1 MALSRGSVVY
11 KAILDDITSAINEQR
26 KPTTKKEPEKKKGGL
41 PTPPAL
47 LILSKIP
54 EKGSKVA
61 QVAAAKN
68 TIGVFAKPVN
78 QVTGVKLEGLLDW
91 NSRADFINRVGVAG
105 LFSLSVFGLVG
116 KPLLDNKLANDAV
129 VAKQKKAEAEKAA
142 ADAKAKAEKDA
153 ADAQAAEKKKAADDK
168 KAAEVAAEK
177 QKRQDIMDSAT
188 AERQKIIEKGYYYK
202 SRSTADVVAES
213 RARREALLQTYVVN
227 RRASTD

>member
-1 MALSRGSVVY
+1 MRNLTIVLAAFAIRGAGAFAPRGSSLALSRGSVVY

-78 QVTGVKLEGLLDW
+78 QVTGVKLEGLL
-91 NSRADFINRVGVAG
+91 G
-105 LFSLSVFGLVG
+105 
-116 KPLLDNKLANDAV
+116 
-129 VAKQKKAEAEKAA
+129 E
-142 ADAKAKAEKDA
+142 
-153 ADAQAAEKKKAADDK
+153 
-168 KAAEVAAEK
+168 
-177 QKRQDIMDSAT
+177 
-188 AERQKIIEKGYYYK
+188 
-202 SRSTADVVAES
+202 
-213 RARREALLQTYVVN
+213 
-227 RRASTD
+227 